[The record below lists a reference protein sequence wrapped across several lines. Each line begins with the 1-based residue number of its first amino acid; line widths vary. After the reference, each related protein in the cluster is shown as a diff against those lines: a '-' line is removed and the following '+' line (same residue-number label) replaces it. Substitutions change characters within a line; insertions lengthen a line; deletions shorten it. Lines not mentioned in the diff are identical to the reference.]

1 MPVLVVGSVNAD
13 VALPVRR
20 LPVAGSTVL
29 AGAPVRSGGGKG
41 ANVAVAAARDGVDVC
56 LVAAVGGDADGE
68 RSTRELATAGVDTGR
83 ISVLPDHATGLAMIC
98 VDEAGE
104 NFVVVAPGANAR
116 LDAAR
121 VVEGLS
127 ALARAD
133 VCVVN
138 FEIPPKAVNAAA
150 AVCVERGA
158 RLLLNA
164 SPVRA
169 VEDALLAAAP
179 ILVVNRGELEQ
190 LTGVREVAGGAESL
204 LQRGCTAVVVTL
216 GADGAQVLTGEHRHV
231 VAPFPAHPVDTTG
244 AGDTF
249 TGVLAGA
256 LAGGA
261 TLAAAAHRA
270 AAAGALSTEGMG
282 ARTAMPD
289 SAAIDAVLRGQ
300 RRSGIR

>member
-1 MPVLVVGSVNAD
+1 MPVFVVGSVNVD
-13 VALPVRR
+13 IALPVTR

-29 AGAPVRSGGGKG
+29 AGAPVRTGGGKG
-41 ANVAVAAARDGVDVC
+41 ANVAVAAARDGIDVC

-68 RSTRELATAGVDTGR
+68 HSTNELAAAGVDTKG
-83 ISVLPDHATGLAMIC
+83 IVVLPDRATGLAMIC

-127 ALARAD
+127 DLAPAD

-138 FEIPPKAVNAAA
+138 FEIPPEAVSAAA
-150 AVCVERGA
+150 AVCIERRA
-158 RLLLNA
+158 RLVLNA

-169 VEDALLAAAP
+169 VEDALLAVAP
-179 ILVVNRGELEQ
+179 ILVINRGELEQ
-190 LTGVREVAGGAESL
+190 LTGMRDIAGGAERL

-216 GADGAQVLTGEHRHV
+216 GADGAQVLADGDRHA
-231 VAPFPAHPVDTTG
+231 VAPFPARPVDTTG

-249 TGVLAGA
+249 TGVLAGT
-256 LAGGA
+256 LQRGA

-289 SAAIDAVLRGQ
+289 SAAIDAVLHGWTV
-300 RRSGIR
+300 